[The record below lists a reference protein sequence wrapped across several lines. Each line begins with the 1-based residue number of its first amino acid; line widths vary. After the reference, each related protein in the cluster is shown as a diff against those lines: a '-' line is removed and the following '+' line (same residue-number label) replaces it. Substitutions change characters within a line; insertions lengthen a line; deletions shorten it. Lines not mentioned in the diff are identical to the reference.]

1 MDLAEYDFIANGLT
15 ATAVMMCPSC
25 SADLAADAMFC
36 AECGYRMR
44 GRRSLVGV
52 TIGDRY
58 RVDARIAAGGFGT
71 IYRGIDIVSGREAA
85 LKVLHA
91 DLAADPNLA
100 ARFRREGTTQSS
112 LRNPHTVQ
120 TFGVGEAGDG
130 TLFIAMELLRGESLH
145 ERFRVCGPLAWR
157 SVLRIMRGVC
167 SSLAEAHALGIVHR
181 DLKPAN
187 IHLEAEP
194 VPDFVKVLDF
204 GIAKLMSGSALDDAG
219 ELTRVGTAV
228 GTLDYMAPEQL
239 VGGECDGRTDI
250 YTLGVVAYEMITGQR
265 PFQDATGPTSLIT
278 AVFTRQPVLPSQL
291 MPDAPVELDAILMR
305 CLARDTAERFANVQ
319 ELDAAIGQLLAV
331 TDEPTTA
338 WTSPTHRVTVSEPE
352 ITLRDAVPM
361 DAMTTVHRSSGPRL
375 ATTVAEE
382 HTQRE
387 MTFSEAATWITPSPP
402 PLVAPP
408 PRPSP
413 VPRPVL
419 DPRTM
424 VWPPVLPS
432 EPVAHVPQPEQMAVG
447 TAIDGRRWQDG
458 RLRRAI
464 LLFSVLL
471 LFALGL
477 GIAIAYA
484 P

>member
-1 MDLAEYDFIANGLT
+1 
-15 ATAVMMCPSC
+15 
-25 SADLAADAMFC
+25 
-36 AECGYRMR
+36 
-44 GRRSLVGV
+44 
-52 TIGDRY
+52 
-58 RVDARIAAGGFGT
+58 
-71 IYRGIDIVSGREAA
+71 
-85 LKVLHA
+85 
-91 DLAADPNLA
+91 
-100 ARFRREGTTQSS
+100 
-112 LRNPHTVQ
+112 
-120 TFGVGEAGDG
+120 
-130 TLFIAMELLRGESLH
+130 
-145 ERFRVCGPLAWR
+145 
-157 SVLRIMRGVC
+157 
-167 SSLAEAHALGIVHR
+167 
-181 DLKPAN
+181 
-187 IHLEAEP
+187 
-194 VPDFVKVLDF
+194 
-204 GIAKLMSGSALDDAG
+204 
-219 ELTRVGTAV
+219 
-228 GTLDYMAPEQL
+228 
-239 VGGECDGRTDI
+239 
-250 YTLGVVAYEMITGQR
+250 
-265 PFQDATGPTSLIT
+265 
-278 AVFTRQPVLPSQL
+278 VFTRQPVLPSQL